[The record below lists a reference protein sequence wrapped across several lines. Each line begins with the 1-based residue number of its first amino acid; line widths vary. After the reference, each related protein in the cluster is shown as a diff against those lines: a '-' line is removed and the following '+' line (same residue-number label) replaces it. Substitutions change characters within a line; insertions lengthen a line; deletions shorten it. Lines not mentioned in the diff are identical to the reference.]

1 MKNPN
6 QNITE
11 IYNYVNHSLSFVE
24 AKNGVIVALNSGL
37 VVGIIAIWEKV
48 GEQYPFWYIIAFIPA
63 LVSLSVSLASFY
75 PVSQKKFVEPTVPVV
90 PESINL
96 FRCESLEKMP
106 LSQLAECIAPND
118 ELSLLDNQ
126 KLAYIRKSSIVIAR
140 KYRLFRGALWAFSLY
155 GLYLLALIVNMLGA
169 FLGC

>member
-1 MKNPN
+1 MKNSN

-11 IYNYVNHSLSFVE
+11 VYNYVNHSLSFIE
-24 AKNGVIVALNSGL
+24 AKNGVLVALNSGL
-37 VVGIIAIWEKV
+37 VVGIFAIWEKV
-48 GEQYPFWYIIAFIPA
+48 AEQYPFWYIIAFIPA

-96 FRCESLEKMP
+96 FRCESLEKIP
-106 LSQLAECIAPND
+106 LSQLAKCLVPDE

-126 KLAYIRKSSIVIAR
+126 KLSYIRKSSIVIGR
-140 KYRLFRGALWAFSLY
+140 KYRLFRQALWAFSLY
-155 GLYLLALIVNMLGA
+155 GIYLLALTVFVICCL
-169 FLGC
+169 LCC